1 MSIFKNENETA
12 YTGGKKHWA
21 DVIKNSGDGNLLIWR
36 QPEEDFNT
44 NSTLIVMPGEE
55 AIFIKDGQIE
65 TVSENGKYN
74 LKTDN
79 YPFISRIRNMFT
91 GGVSSYNCVVYFVRK
106 AHSQQILWGTP
117 SPIQVRDNVLGMM
130 TNVQANGSFKV
141 QIDNSVKFLE
151 KLIGSNIQFETQDG
165 LNNYFFNQF
174 IQYITDSLQEAIES
188 SNEEI
193 YRTFKKKTFLAED
206 IITPKFQPI
215 LDDYGIKL
223 VNFSIAELKFVNDE
237 LRRTYET
244 RIQQIGLD
252 AREKVISEQATAQ
265 GKKSHFDI
273 LGEKYWKEQQQADIL
288 KDLAN
293 NQGASGSFASAGAGL
308 GMGVAAGG
316 VFGGMAQNLFG
327 NGNNTGF
334 VDTSNDSPFTT
345 KETQKEDPEEA
356 LEKLKR
362 MLEKGLIPQEKY
374 DAKVQEI
381 LDRM

>member
-1 MSIFKNENETA
+1 MSIFKNDNETA

-21 DVIKNSGDGNLLIWR
+21 DVIKNTGDGNLLIWR

-44 NSTLIVMPGEE
+44 NTTLFVMPGEE

-65 TVSENGKYN
+65 TVSQNGKYN

-130 TNVQANGSFKV
+130 TNVQANGSFKI
-141 QIDNSVKFLE
+141 QIDNSVKFLK

-174 IQYITDSLQEAIES
+174 IQYITDSLQEAIEN

-206 IITPKFQPI
+206 VIAPKFQPV

-252 AREKVISEQATAQ
+252 AREKVISEQAAAQ

-293 NQGASGSFASAGAGL
+293 NQGAGGTFATAGAGL

-327 NGNNTGF
+327 NGHNNNGF
-334 VDTSNDSPFTT
+334 SDIDDSPFTT
-345 KETQKEDPEEA
+345 KETPREDPEEA

-362 MLEKGLIPQEKY
+362 MLDKDYISQAEY
-374 DAKVQEI
+374 DAKKQEI
-381 LDRM
+381 LNRM